1 MAKEKSTKPLK
12 WSKILLWLL
21 VIAGLV
27 FAYIKRQ
34 VLMALWYKW
43 FYKQNQANKQSGP
56 VYPDEE
62 IVNVFVKGEW
72 QSGGNSTGGRP
83 VLPIVQVNT
92 NRPVFPTQSQVTR

>member
-1 MAKEKSTKPLK
+1 MAKNNSTKPTN
-12 WSKILLWLL
+12 WGKIILWLL
-21 VIAGLV
+21 VVAALV

-56 VYPDEE
+56 IYPDEE
-62 IVNVFVKGEW
+62 QVNVFVKGEW
-72 QSGGNSTGGRP
+72 QSGGTSTGGRP

-92 NRPVFPTQSQVTR
+92 NRPVFPPPSQVGR